1 MILGI
6 KSIFSKTMI
15 HRQLSQALQA
25 RLGAGKAIILMGAR
39 QTGKTTLLQT
49 LFAGQPETLWLSGDE
64 PDVRA
69 LFENLSATRMK
80 AILGGKSC
88 LVIDE
93 AQRISEI
100 GLKLKLITDFLPETQ
115 LVATGSSSFELG
127 NQINESLTGRKW
139 EFQLFPLSFGEM
151 AAHHGLLNEK
161 RLLAHRMI
169 YGYYPEIVTHSGEER
184 QRLIELTSSYL
195 YKDILMQG
203 EIKKPEKLTRLLQAL
218 ALQVGSQVSFNE
230 LAQLCGLDNKTVEK
244 YVDILEKTFIVFRL
258 ASFARNLRNELK
270 FSRKI
275 YFYDNGIRNA
285 VIANFAQVEARNDVG
300 ALWENLLVSER
311 MKFLKNSGDWARS
324 WFWRTQQQKEIDYL
338 EEKDGQLAAHEFKW
352 NPSAKSK
359 APRQF
364 MNAYPESRFFTIHPG
379 NVEDF
384 LLPPDMP

>member
-1 MILGI
+1 
-6 KSIFSKTMI
+6 MI
-15 HRQLSQALQA
+15 HRQLGQLLKT
-25 RLGAGKAIILMGAR
+25 RLGAGKAIVLMGAR

-49 LFAGQPETLWLSGDE
+49 LFGGRAETLWLSGDE

-88 LVIDE
+88 LVLDE
-93 AQRISEI
+93 AQRIPEI
-100 GLKLKLITDFLPETQ
+100 GLKLKLITDFLPEIQ
-115 LVATGSSSFELG
+115 LIATGSSSFELG
-127 NQINESLTGRKW
+127 NQVNESLTGRKW

-151 AAHHGLLNEK
+151 VAHHGLLDEK

-169 YGYYPEIVTHSGEER
+169 YGDYPEIVTHPGEER
-184 QRLIELTSSYL
+184 ERLIELTSSYL
-195 YKDILMQG
+195 YKDILMLG

-218 ALQVGSQVSFNE
+218 ALQVGAQVSFNE

-244 YVDILEKTFIVFRL
+244 YVEILEKAFIVFRL
-258 ASFARNLRNELK
+258 PSFARNLRNELK

-285 VIANFAQVEARNDVG
+285 VIANFAQIEARNDAG
-300 ALWENLLVSER
+300 ALWENFLVGER
-311 MKFLKNSGDWARS
+311 TKFLKNNGDWARV

-338 EEKDGQLAAHEFKW
+338 EERDGRLAAYEFKW

-359 APRQF
+359 VPRQF
-364 MNAYPESRFFTIHPG
+364 KNAYPESEFFTIHPG
-379 NVEDF
+379 NVENF
-384 LLPPDMP
+384 LLPP